1 MRAIAAVQVAV
12 NLISMGRLGIY
23 SVLYGM
29 KTFIDTGVV
38 EFGVLSFAVQCLLL
52 YTIMPSLCYIDKS
65 WWLRTVFQPEI
76 DLLV

>member
-38 EFGVLSFAVQCLLL
+38 EFGVLSFAVQCLLYIL
-52 YTIMPSLCYIDKS
+52 LCHPFATSIS
-65 WWLRTVFQPEI
+65 PGG
-76 DLLV
+76 